1 MRDLFLHYKRK
12 IKSVCFLFF
21 CKISDFIY
29 LKKLFAV
36 IFEKKCQNCIGK
48 QILALE

>member
-1 MRDLFLHYKRK
+1 M
-12 IKSVCFLFF
+12 FLFF

-36 IFEKKCQNCIGK
+36 IFEKNAKI
-48 QILALE
+48 A